1 MMACPHIHACSVQNR
16 CDIVGMN
23 ALHGKVYDAV
33 VLLRVLAS
41 ENIYLGYLFQLLQVL
56 GGQGQFPL
64 LQGGKA
70 KRVDILDSCL

>member
-1 MMACPHIHACSVQNR
+1 MACPHIHACSVQNR

-41 ENIYLGYLFQLLQVL
+41 DNIYIGDLFSSSMAWVVRASST
-56 GGQGQFPL
+56 
-64 LQGGKA
+64 LQGSKSQGN
-70 KRVDILDSCL
+70 

>member
-1 MMACPHIHACSVQNR
+1 MACSHIHACSVQNR

-41 ENIYLGYLFQLLQVL
+41 DNIYIGDLFQLLHGL

-70 KRVDILDSCL
+70 KRVDILDGRL